1 MPTIHGNRRFKRH
14 DGVLRQDVS
23 GSVVLFHMENGRYY
37 SLNEVG
43 TRAWE
48 LCDGTRTLAE
58 IVGVLAGEYDQA
70 EATIE
75 EDVATLFSELSDE
88 QLLLDTPP
96 AS

>member
-1 MPTIHGNRRFKRH
+1 MPNIRGNRRFKRH

-23 GSVVLFHMENGRYY
+23 GAVVLFHMENGRYY

-48 LCDGTRTLAE
+48 LCDGSRTVGE

-88 QLLLDTPP
+88 QLLLDVQP